1 MRKIYMESV
10 KNDIFDSDYG
20 LPNISFISY
29 VSGNP
34 DWTIAPVKHT
44 KWCEVLYINKGKAYY
59 TIDTKTYTASK
70 GDILILNAGVVHAA
84 YSDPEDPVERWSCA
98 FRELKLKNQEF
109 NHIIPDNLAP
119 VIPVGESGDLINSCF
134 RLIMDAC
141 TNVSKNTYNICQHA
155 ICTILAFIDDRIG
168 ELPEA
173 GEESQENSLAREIIH
188 YIDNYYKLP
197 LTLERLAREFFIST
211 DYLSHIFKTEVG
223 ISPINYLINRRIG
236 ESQHLLLSTML
247 PINMIA
253 EMVGYQNL
261 NHFSSAFKKRIGM
274 APGQFRRQFQ
284 IASIPPNAL
293 HHEEH
298 VMRP

>member
-10 KNDIFDSDYG
+10 KNDIWDSDYG

-84 YSDPEDPVERWSCA
+84 YSDPEDPV
-98 FRELKLKNQEF
+98 
-109 NHIIPDNLAP
+109 
-119 VIPVGESGDLINSCF
+119 GESGDLINSCF
-134 RLIMDAC
+134 RLIMDSC

-173 GEESQENSLAREIIH
+173 GEESQENSLAKEIIH

-197 LTLERLAREFFIST
+197 LTLERLAREFFSARITSVIS
-211 DYLSHIFKTEVG
+211 L
-223 ISPINYLINRRIG
+223 
-236 ESQHLLLSTML
+236 
-247 PINMIA
+247 
-253 EMVGYQNL
+253 
-261 NHFSSAFKKRIGM
+261 
-274 APGQFRRQFQ
+274 RQ
-284 IASIPPNAL
+284 
-293 HHEEH
+293 
-298 VMRP
+298 R